1 MKAEIHPEYYPVI
14 FVDGDHEIVSRSTMK
29 SGKTRDVEGVE
40 HYVIDVAISSQTH
53 PFWTGT
59 QRVLDS
65 AGRVE
70 RFNRKY
76 GRKKSE

>member
-1 MKAEIHPEYYPVI
+1 
-14 FVDGDHEIVSRSTMK
+14 MK

-53 PFWTGT
+53 PYWTGT
-59 QRVLDS
+59 QLVLDS
-65 AGRVE
+65 ACRVE

-76 GRKKSE
+76 GRQKSE